1 MVARMRVVI
10 VTGTQPHHKNLCGA
24 ITSAFNVVA
33 IIHPAEAASSAA
45 VRGRRL
51 LRQGRT
57 HGWPLAIMRVL
68 GEVSSRR
75 KARAGCVEGPSTS
88 PTGFS
93 EGIEAYQ
100 RIPRSLIRTNCDV
113 RDSRSHEFLRSL
125 RPDVTLCLGG
135 PVYPTAFIDASPL
148 TLNFHSGVS
157 PIYNGAASIQFAF
170 ANGHPHLCGGTV
182 MMMSGEVD
190 GGGILGHYLPAID
203 RGDSPDSLFSKT
215 VRGASVMYA
224 RILEYVQ
231 TGTGV
236 VQYVPQAPPLFYTRG
251 FQLGWYQSAMITQ
264 NRSSDISA
272 RFQRKE
278 SFVEYWREPCQAA
291 ARAALQSTL
300 ESLLWNA
307 GQAQSR

>member
-1 MVARMRVVI
+1 MRVVI
-10 VTGTQPHHKNLCGA
+10 CTGTQPHHKNLCGA
-24 ITSAFNVVA
+24 IMSAFNVVA
-33 IIHPAEAASSAA
+33 IIHPAEVASSSA

-57 HGWPLAIMRVL
+57 HGWPLAIMRLL
-68 GEVSSRR
+68 GELSSRR
-75 KARAGCVEGPSTS
+75 KARAGCVEGPSPS

-93 EGIEAYQ
+93 EGIEAYR

-113 RDSRSHEFLRSL
+113 RDSRLHEFLRSL
-125 RPDVTLCLGG
+125 CPDVTLCLGG
-135 PVYPTAFIDASPL
+135 PVYPRTFIDASPL

-157 PIYNGAASIQFAF
+157 PIYNGTASIHFAF

-182 MMMSGEVD
+182 MMMSGDVD
-190 GGGILGHYLPAID
+190 GGRILGHYLPAID

-236 VQYVPQAPPLFYTRG
+236 VQYVPQPPPLFYTRG

-264 NRSSDISA
+264 NRNSDISA

-278 SFVEYWREPCQAA
+278 SFVEYWREPCPAA

-300 ESLLWNA
+300 ESLLWNT
-307 GQAQSR
+307 GHAQSR

>member
-33 IIHPAEAASSAA
+33 IIHPAERVSGSAM
-45 VRGRRL
+45 RGRRL
-51 LRQGRT
+51 LRQART
-57 HGWPLAIMRVL
+57 NGWPLAIMRVL
-68 GEVSSRR
+68 GELSSRW
-75 KARAGCVEGPSTS
+75 KGRAGCVEGGSTRS
-88 PTGFS
+88 TGFS

-113 RDSRSHEFLRSL
+113 RDPRSHEFLRSL
-125 RPDVTLCLGG
+125 CPDVTLCLGG
-135 PVYPTAFIDASPL
+135 PVYPRPFIDASPL

-157 PIYNGAASIQFAF
+157 PIYNGTASIQFAF

-190 GGGILGHYLPAID
+190 GGRILGHYLPGID
-203 RGDSPDSLFSKT
+203 RGDSPDSLFRKT
-215 VRGASVMYA
+215 VRGAPVMYA
-224 RILEYVQ
+224 RILEYLQ

-236 VQYVPQAPPLFYTRG
+236 VQYVPQPPPLFYTRG
-251 FQLGWYQSAMITQ
+251 FQLGWYQSAMIAQ
-264 NRSSDISA
+264 NLSSDISA
-272 RFQRKE
+272 RFQREE

-291 ARAALQSTL
+291 ATMALQSTL